1 MELTSTRQVS
11 EQNWDWQIEVFLI
24 SKAHLHDWTHVC
36 VHMHIHEHTHMETQV
51 YLMLPES

>member
-11 EQNWDWQIEVFLI
+11 EQNWDRQVEVFLI
-24 SKAHLHDWTHVC
+24 SKAHLHDWTLTC
-36 VHMHIHEHTHMETQV
+36 VHMHIHAHTHVQSQV